1 MSETMLTALDRTG
14 SFFLIRKGPFVRVSS
29 FGVSKGGI
37 GGIG

>member
-1 MSETMLTALDRTG
+1 MLTALDRTG
-14 SFFLIRKGPFVRVSS
+14 SFFLIGEGLFARVST